1 MASDAPAESGDHCE
15 RCGKPLALCVC
26 RGISPLDNRVFVLIL
41 QHPQEQDAALGTAR
55 LTALHFRNALFKIG
69 LSWPSLSKAL
79 GRSVDPQ
86 RWAVLHLGSVRAAA
100 LAPGREIVV
109 LDRKG
114 HPLADQEGALAE
126 IDGIVLLDGSWSQAK
141 ALWWRNAWMLKCRR
155 IVLAPRRPSR
165 YGRLRREPRPDSLAT
180 IEAAALLLSRLEER
194 PEIEA
199 TLTQSFAALLE
210 RYRARA
216 PEASA
221 PVNRDPTARRGM
233 RGDRNRRRRPRSF
246 G

>member
-1 MASDAPAESGDHCE
+1 MASDAPPEPNDACP
-15 RCGKPLALCVC
+15 RCGKSPALCVC
-26 RGISPLDNRVFVLIL
+26 RGVTPIDNRVFVLIL

-55 LTALHFRNALFKIG
+55 LAALHFRNALFKIG

-86 RWAVLHLGSVRAAA
+86 RWAVLHLSSVRAAA

-114 HPLADQEGALAE
+114 HALADQESALGE
-126 IDGIVLLDGSWSQAK
+126 IEGIVLLDGSWSQAK

-194 PEIEA
+194 PEIEVA
-199 TLTQSFAALLE
+199 LTQSFAALLD
-210 RYRARA
+210 RYRALPRETGA
-216 PEASA
+216 PA
-221 PVNRDPTARRGM
+221 NREPTARRGI
-233 RGDRNRRRRPRSF
+233 RADRNRRRRPRSF